1 MTPYVPKPI
10 ETSAVD
16 LSNLQPLVEK
26 LVRNAHEIWAQ
37 QRMKDGWI
45 WGPHRD
51 DARKTHPCLVPYEEL
66 PESEK
71 LYDRA
76 VVTETLK
83 AALALGFRIV
93 HE

>member
-1 MTPYVPKPI
+1 
-10 ETSAVD
+10 
-16 LSNLQPLVEK
+16 
-26 LVRNAHEIWAQ
+26 
-37 QRMKDGWI
+37 
-45 WGPHRD
+45 
-51 DARKTHPCLVPYEEL
+51 LVPYEEL

-71 LYDRA
+71 FYDRA